1 MKLKKITESVKLGLG
16 MRKSTRI
23 EVGDVEARREAFR
36 AFSEKL
42 AALDQF
48 PADVVT
54 TDIVVTGR
62 HGQRIPARVYRK
74 KGSVHRGLMVFVH
87 GGGMIVGSID
97 SNHLTVSRYVE
108 RTGITALAV
117 GYRLAPEHP
126 YPAQQDDVIE
136 AIAWAHS
143 HAGELNIDRAHIGLV
158 GESAGGGIAAG
169 VSLRL
174 RDAGEYPVACQ
185 LLVYPM
191 LDDRTNSAG
200 TMASKFL
207 TWTVADNQTGWNAL
221 LEGKAGTDDVP
232 EYAAP
237 ARATNLQGLPPTY
250 VEVGT
255 LDLFRDEDEKFAN
268 DLEAAGVE
276 VEFHLRHGAPHG
288 FEVFSPELLPRV
300 FRQRAEFLAKYLGD

>member
-1 MKLKKITESVKLGLG
+1 MKLKKISESIKLGLG

-36 AFSEKL
+36 TFSEKL
-42 AALDQF
+42 AAVDEF
-48 PADVVT
+48 PPDVVT

-74 KGSVHRGLMVFVH
+74 KGSTHRGLMVFVH

-136 AIAWAHS
+136 AVAWAHS

-169 VSLRL
+169 VALRL
-174 RDAGEYPVACQ
+174 RDSGTYPIACQ

-191 LDDRTNSAG
+191 LDDRTQSAG
-200 TMASKFL
+200 AMASKFL

-221 LEGKAGTDDVP
+221 LEGKAGTADVP

-237 ARATNLQGLPPTY
+237 ARVKNLAGLPPTY

-268 DLEAAGVE
+268 DLQAAGVE
-276 VEFHLRHGAPHG
+276 VEFHLRVGAPHG

>member
-1 MKLKKITESVKLGLG
+1 
-16 MRKSTRI
+16 MRKSSAS
-23 EVGDVEARREAFR
+23 EVGDVESRR
-36 AFSEKL
+36 
-42 AALDQF
+42 AAYREFEQKMAQF
-48 PADVVT
+48 DGVHADLTT

-62 HGQRIPARVYRK
+62 HGQRIPSRVYRK
-74 KGSVHRGLMVFVH
+74 KGSTNRGLMVFVH
-87 GGGMIVGSID
+87 GGGMIMGSID

-108 RTGITALAV
+108 HTGITALSV

-158 GESAGGGIAAG
+158 GASAGGGIAAG
-169 VSLRL
+169 VALRL
-174 RDAGEYPVACQ
+174 RDAGEYPIACQ

-191 LDDRTNSAG
+191 LDDRTKSAG
-200 TMASKFL
+200 TVASKFL

-221 LEGKAGTDDVP
+221 LEGKAGHDDVP

-237 ARATNLQGLPPTY
+237 ARAKNLTGLPPTY

-268 DLEAAGVE
+268 DLQAAGVE
-276 VEFHLRHGAPHG
+276 VEFHLRVGAPHG

>member
-1 MKLKKITESVKLGLG
+1 
-16 MRKSTRI
+16 MRKGSTGG
-23 EVGDVEARREAFR
+23 VGDVESRRTAYREFD
-36 AFSEKL
+36 EKL
-42 AALDQF
+42 AALD
-48 PADVVT
+48 DVHAELTT

-74 KGSVHRGLMVFVH
+74 KGSTNRGLMVFVH
-87 GGGMIVGSID
+87 GGGMIMGSID

-108 RTGITALAV
+108 RTGITALSV

-143 HAGELNIDRAHIGLV
+143 HAGELNIDRARIGLV

-174 RDAGEYPVACQ
+174 RDAGEHPIACQ

-191 LDDRTNSAG
+191 LDDRTDSAG

-237 ARATNLQGLPPTY
+237 ARATNLGGLPPTY

-268 DLEAAGVE
+268 DLQAAGVD

>member
-1 MKLKKITESVKLGLG
+1 
-16 MRKSTRI
+16 
-23 EVGDVEARREAFR
+23 
-36 AFSEKL
+36 
-42 AALDQF
+42 
-48 PADVVT
+48 
-54 TDIVVTGR
+54 
-62 HGQRIPARVYRK
+62 
-74 KGSVHRGLMVFVH
+74 
-87 GGGMIVGSID
+87 
-97 SNHLTVSRYVE
+97 
-108 RTGITALAV
+108 
-117 GYRLAPEHP
+117 
-126 YPAQQDDVIE
+126 
-136 AIAWAHS
+136 
-143 HAGELNIDRAHIGLV
+143 
-158 GESAGGGIAAG
+158 
-169 VSLRL
+169 
-174 RDAGEYPVACQ
+174 
-185 LLVYPM
+185 M

>member
-1 MKLKKITESVKLGLG
+1 
-16 MRKSTRI
+16 MRKGSTGG
-23 EVGDVEARREAFR
+23 VGDVESRRTAYREFD
-36 AFSEKL
+36 EKL
-42 AALDQF
+42 AALD
-48 PADVVT
+48 DVHAELTT

-74 KGSVHRGLMVFVH
+74 KGSTNRGLMVFVH
-87 GGGMIVGSID
+87 GGGMIMGSID

-108 RTGITALAV
+108 RTGITALSV

-143 HAGELNIDRAHIGLV
+143 HAGELNIDRARIGLV

-174 RDAGEYPVACQ
+174 RDAGEHPIACQ

-191 LDDRTNSAG
+191 LDDRTDSAG

-237 ARATNLQGLPPTY
+237 ARATNLGGLPPTY

-255 LDLFRDEDEKFAN
+255 LDLFRNEDEKFAN
-268 DLEAAGVE
+268 DLQAAGVD